1 MIFIMKIDRKTL
13 AARLWAVPAISG
25 LLVLHHDFKT
35 PRLANVNR
43 LVWSESSVEVSL
55 QYGIC
60 NLSGNVIDSTDI
72 VVILHQDGAVGIR
85 TPLAVADNPNRSLL
99 TFLAGEVYRES
110 LRWAEQLRSWEEGEA
125 IEFDRAAI
133 FAIVSSLVAQPTL
146 EMNVE
151 VEKNVQNSSGIRKVR
166 LIRPSQIV
174 EIAAAGLYGVN
185 IHVKG
190 TGNNARVLRLFQ
202 ETDLRQPS
210 AQAATHRERII
221 KRASFGARQLMRL
234 PIGALQYWSR
244 KKQCSDISP
253 GGGFVDYLP
262 ASVVDAHAGDSLSA
276 LSN

>member
-25 LLVLHHDFKT
+25 LLVLHHDFNT

-43 LVWSESSVEVSL
+43 LVWLESSVEVSL

-60 NLSGNVIDSTDI
+60 NLSGNVIDSTDM
-72 VVILHQDGAVGIR
+72 VVILHKDGAVGIR
-85 TPLAVADNPNRSLL
+85 TPLAVADHPNPSLL

-110 LRWAEQLRSWEEGEA
+110 LRWAEQLRLWEEGEA
-125 IEFDRAAI
+125 IDFDRAAI
-133 FAIVSSLVAQPTL
+133 FAIVSALVAQPTL
-146 EMNVE
+146 GMNIE
-151 VEKNVQNSSGIRKVR
+151 VEKNGQNSAGIRKAR

-190 TGNNARVLRLFQ
+190 TGNNTGVLRLFQ
-202 ETDLRQPS
+202 EADLRQPNVP
-210 AQAATHRERII
+210 AATHRARLI

-244 KKQCSDISP
+244 KKQHFDISQ
-253 GGGFVDYLP
+253 GADFVDYLP